1 MKEYVDKELFL
12 AELKE
17 RHDYIMQDQEIS
29 KAMKWCEAVCFGRT
43 KDILE
48 TLPAADVKYVI
59 HSEWEITE
67 VDHAHGS
74 KCYHCPEC
82 GEDDWRYDE
91 PNFCPNCGADMRGKS
106 HETN

>member
-1 MKEYVDKELFL
+1 M
-12 AELKE
+12 
-17 RHDYIMQDQEIS
+17 RIYIECRDCDSRSCAGCNIFILS
-29 KAMKWCEAVCFGRT
+29 KMLRAGKFDGIMDGNRKI
-43 KDILE
+43 KS
-48 TLPAADVKYVI
+48 AADVKYSI

-91 PNFCPNCGADMRGKS
+91 PNFCPNCGCDMRGEK
-106 HETN
+106 HEAD